1 MAKERHSQEAPTSS
15 TRTLA
20 ILVGGIVIVAGLI
33 VWAMTRNVD
42 PVESASVDT
51 VATTASYPTATNAP
65 LNPGL
70 TLPGATPTATNATN
84 ATPTAPPPHPEGDR
98 SAVTRIAAED
108 LRAKMGRNE
117 VTLIDVRDAGSYARE
132 HITGAVNMPFASLE
146 AQIDA
151 IPKGKPIV
159 LYCT

>member
-42 PVESASVDT
+42 PAETASVDT
-51 VATTASYPTATNAP
+51 VATTATYPTTTNAP

-70 TLPGATPTATNATN
+70 TLPGATPTATNATP
-84 ATPTAPPPHPEGDR
+84 AAPPPHPEGDR

-117 VTLIDVRDAGSYARE
+117 VTLIDVRDAASYGRE

>member
-1 MAKERHSQEAPTSS
+1 MAKERHNQEEPTSS

-42 PVESASVDT
+42 PVQTASVDT
-51 VATTASYPTATNAP
+51 VATTATYPTVTNPP
-65 LNPGL
+65 LDTTGL
-70 TLPGATPTATNATN
+70 TLPGATPTATS
-84 ATPTAPPPHPEGDR
+84 ATPAAPPPQPAGDR

-108 LRAKMGRNE
+108 LRAKMNRNE
-117 VTLIDVRDAGSYARE
+117 VTVIDVRDAGSFAVE
-132 HITGAVNMPFASLE
+132 HIPGAVNMPFASLE
-146 AQIDA
+146 AQVDA

-159 LYCT
+159 TYCT